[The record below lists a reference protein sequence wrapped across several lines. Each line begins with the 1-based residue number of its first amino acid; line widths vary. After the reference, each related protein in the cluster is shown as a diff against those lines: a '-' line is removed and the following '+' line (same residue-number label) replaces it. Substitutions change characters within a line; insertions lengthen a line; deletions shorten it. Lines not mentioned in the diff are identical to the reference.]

1 MDEQTAKIIS
11 RMQGEIDRLKAIE
24 LPAVWTGWTDFTCT
38 LTGSGGSA
46 GTYAEDLAYAR
57 FTTDG
62 KRAIMTV
69 RKRITNLGSWTG
81 DVRLSYPVNRA
92 GSHGGVVGG
101 GYIGASAG
109 AVASPKAILSCDAG
123 SFARFYKTFINAIQ
137 WADLAINDYIL
148 INVTYEV

>member
-1 MDEQTAKIIS
+1 MDEQTAKIIG

-46 GTYAEDLAYAR
+46 GTYAEDLAYDR

-92 GSHGGVVGG
+92 GSHGGVLGSGSVFAN
-101 GYIGASAG
+101 GAAIT
-109 AVASPKAILSCDAG
+109 APKANIAILSGAYCQ
-123 SFARFYKTFINAIQ
+123 FYKTILGYLQ